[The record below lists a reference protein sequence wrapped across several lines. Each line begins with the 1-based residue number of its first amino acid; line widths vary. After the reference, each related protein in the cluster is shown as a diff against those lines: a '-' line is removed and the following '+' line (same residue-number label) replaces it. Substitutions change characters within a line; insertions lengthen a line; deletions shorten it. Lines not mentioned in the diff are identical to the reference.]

1 MSRLINLSL
10 THTKR
15 FLALA
20 LLATGALVPAVDAV
34 PVTITYDFLFDQDPV
49 RPGEVPVTGSV
60 TVTLEPPAP
69 SFIGY
74 TSSGV
79 VDALNFSVNGLPG
92 LVPASTNYVK
102 MLFNAGK
109 LMYLLVSD
117 RSDFALS
124 AIPPRKDGYILGIFG
139 TDLLTGTGIQVG
151 SSASTKFSYYLMG
164 RGNVDIAYT
173 FSAAN
178 VKKVANPVPVVP
190 TVPDTAGTF
199 GLAGFA
205 LLGLVALRRRVRA

>member
-1 MSRLINLSL
+1 MSRTISLSL
-10 THTKR
+10 THVKR
-15 FLALA
+15 LLGLA
-20 LLATGALVPAVDAV
+20 LLAAGALVPAADAV

-60 TVTLEPPAP
+60 TVTLEPPPPA
-69 SFIGY
+69 FIGY
-74 TSSGV
+74 TSSGT
-79 VDALNFSVNGLPG
+79 VDALSFSVNGLPG

-151 SSASTKFSYYLMG
+151 SSSSTQFSYYIMG

-173 FSAAN
+173 FSTSN
-178 VKKVANPVPVVP
+178 VKKVANPVA

-199 GLAGFA
+199 GLAGIA
-205 LLGLVALRRRVRA
+205 LLGLGALRRRARA